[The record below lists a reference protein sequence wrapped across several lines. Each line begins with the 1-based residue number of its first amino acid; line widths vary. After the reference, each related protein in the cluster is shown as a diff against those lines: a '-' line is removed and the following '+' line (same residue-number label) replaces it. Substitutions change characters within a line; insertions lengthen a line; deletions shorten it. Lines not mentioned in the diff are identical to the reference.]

1 MGGELKIDLDPD
13 NKVINMGSNS
23 SDTGI
28 TLKEDDSNAILGVEL
43 LANPKSS
50 KADLSV
56 ASDISGGYSSGYS
69 KLDSAKI
76 F

>member
-13 NKVINMGSNS
+13 NKVINMGGNS

-50 KADLSV
+50 RADLSV
-56 ASDISGGYSSGYS
+56 ASDISGGEHGNLETITD
-69 KLDSAKI
+69 KT
-76 F
+76 